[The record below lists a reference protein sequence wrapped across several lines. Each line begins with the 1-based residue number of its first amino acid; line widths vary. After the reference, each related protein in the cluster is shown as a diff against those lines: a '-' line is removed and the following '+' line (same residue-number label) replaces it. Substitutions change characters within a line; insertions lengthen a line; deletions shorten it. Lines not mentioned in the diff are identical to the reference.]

1 MHDATAAASRRM
13 SHGDWKVMA
22 GGVVDSQ
29 DLEVPARSCAACF
42 SAGSERTL
50 AVLAPIAEG
59 RREELAWWDLR
70 EPGVEILLQRH
81 WRWRWVV
88 L

>member
-13 SHGDWKVMA
+13 SRGDWKVMA
-22 GGVVDSQ
+22 GEVVDSQ
-29 DLEVPARSCAACF
+29 DLEVPARSCAVCS

-50 AVLAPIAEG
+50 VVLAPIAEG

-70 EPGVEILLQRH
+70 EPELEIQWQRH
-81 WRWRWVV
+81 WR
-88 L
+88 